1 MQMAPN
7 SALAALTAIPSALGC
22 SGWRNPLRFIRL
34 KRASILSLFCALAN
48 PHHAG
53 DAYMAL
59 DRVVAWA
66 TRWRESAGDPFER
79 SVLRA
84 YNDDEAE
91 DRTLFMCWSIL
102 RSELMVTPRIHS
114 DSTLIAPGM
123 IAGTSF
129 QVALLPIIISLV
141 LGVIESQVVFGGP
154 CGDVTEFL
162 GSGVDVLRSDQQVS
176 TIGVFDIYV
185 GFVFR
190 MKTGRA
196 R

>member
-1 MQMAPN
+1 MILMLLWKLLSTWFGFMQMALN
-7 SALAALTAIPSALGC
+7 SALAVIPSALGC

-34 KRASILSLFCALAN
+34 IRASILSLFCALAN
-48 PHHAG
+48 PHHAR

-66 TRWRESAGDPFER
+66 TRWRESSDGSE
-79 SVLRA
+79 LRA

-91 DRTLFMCWSIL
+91 DRALFMCWSIL
-102 RSELMVTPRIHS
+102 ISDLMVTSRIHS

-129 QVALLPIIISLV
+129 VVPLFRIIISLV

-162 GSGVDVLRSDQQVS
+162 RQ
-176 TIGVFDIYV
+176 
-185 GFVFR
+185 R
-190 MKTGRA
+190 C
-196 R
+196 